1 VSEPE
6 LSQYSG
12 SLKSKEEARK
22 DGPSAEVRNW
32 LEIID
37 LASKEEE
44 KWRKDAQE
52 AEETFSGKENAKGT
66 DFNIYFANQQTLV
79 PALYNSTPI
88 PDVRR
93 RFGDD
98 DPVGKSMAEIL
109 ERALSYSI
117 DQYDFDCTV
126 ESAIFDMAGPGRG
139 IARVSYYADT
149 GMVGGV
155 EDVVDQRVDCEYV
168 PWDLFRRG
176 PAKKW
181 RDVPWIAYLHHY
193 TYEALV
199 ELAGKDIA
207 DKVKLDSAYTADSS
221 KEKEPGAVPS
231 IFKTA
236 KCWEIWDKADRKV
249 KFLAPSYKEGFI
261 KVVDDPLG
269 LEDFFDVPEPMYAVK
284 RGGKLIPVCEY
295 TIYKSL
301 LNELDTVTKRIVRLV
316 EQMRPR
322 ALGAFNQV
330 SDIKGLAE
338 ADDGEIVQVT
348 DSAQFLDQGGLEK
361 MISWF
366 PLEPVTKALAELS
379 ARREMIKQNIYEVT
393 GMADIMR
400 GQTDPNETLGAQ
412 QIKAKWGALR
422 IQKRQKEIQ
431 RWIRDLLEL
440 KAEIIASKFRPELLG
455 AMLGLEIAPEVAQ
468 ALQNDGIRNC
478 KVDIETDSTIQDTLS
493 NDLEVMANFVQ
504 TSGSYFQGMAG
515 AIQLGLMTPP
525 AVTQIYMSM
534 CRNFKLG
541 KQATDAL
548 DQLVQV
554 QMQQMQ
560 AQQEQLAR
568 EGPPPDP
575 AEREFEL
582 KKAETEM
589 KLQAEQQKI
598 ALEAQKH
605 EQEMGFRAQEQEQKL
620 QLEQQKMQQQAMAQE
635 QQMAME
641 QQRMGMEMQGAQAD
655 RNLQIKMKRA
665 DVFAQGLM
673 KPRKKGKGMEEED
686 ILPIDDM
693 LNGLSG
699 LGQSLQQMA
708 DQMMQMQQM
717 QMQMMQQ
724 LMSGVQQL
732 TEIAAAPSEVVY
744 DEAGRPVQ
752 GRKVLPGQGMLN

>member
-1 VSEPE
+1 MSQDE
-6 LSQYSG
+6 LSQYAG
-12 SLKSKEEARK
+12 SIKSQKEARK
-22 DGPSAEVRNW
+22 DGPSGEVRNW

-52 AEETFSGKENAKGT
+52 ADETFAGKEDAKGT

-98 DPVGKSMAEIL
+98 DPVGKSMAEVL

-139 IARVSYYADT
+139 IARVSYHAST

-155 EDVVDQRVDCEYV
+155 EDVVDQKVDCEYV

-176 PAKKW
+176 PAKRW
-181 RDVPWIAYLHHY
+181 RDVPWVAYLHHY
-193 TYEALV
+193 THEALV
-199 ELAGKDIA
+199 ELAGREIA
-207 DKVKLDSAYTADSS
+207 DKVKLDSQYVADES
-221 KEKEPGAVPS
+221 KAKEPGAVPS

-236 KCWEIWDKADRKV
+236 KCWEIWDKSDRKV

-261 KVVDDPLG
+261 KVIDDPLG
-269 LEDFFDVPEPMYAVK
+269 LEQFFDIPEPMLSVK

-301 LNELDTVTKRIVRLV
+301 LDELDCVTKRIVKLV
-316 EQMRPR
+316 QQIRPR
-322 ALGAFNQV
+322 ALGAFNNV
-330 SDIKGLAE
+330 DDIKGLAE
-338 ADDGEIVQVT
+338 ADDGEIIQVS
-348 DSAQFLDQGGLEK
+348 DAAAFLDGGGLDK
-361 MISWF
+361 MLAWF
-366 PLEPVTKALAELS
+366 PLEETTKALAELA

-431 RWIRDLLEL
+431 RFVRDILRL
-440 KAEIIASKFRPELLG
+440 KAEIIATKFRPELLG

-468 ALQNDGIRNC
+468 ALQHDGVRDC
-478 KVDIETDSTIQDTLS
+478 KVDIETDSTIQDSLS
-493 NDLEVMANFVQ
+493 NDLKVLTQFVQ
-504 TSGSYFQGMAG
+504 TSGAFFQSMVPAMQ
-515 AIQLGLMTPP
+515 AGLMSPP
-525 AVTQIYMSM
+525 AATQIYMSF

-541 KQATDAL
+541 KQAQDAL
-548 DQLVQV
+548 DQLAQV

-560 AQQEQLAR
+560 AAQEN
-568 EGPPPDP
+568 PPPDP
-575 AEREFEL
+575 AQQEMQMKEREFEL
-582 KKAETEM
+582 KAAESQM
-589 KLQAEQQKI
+589 KLQF
-598 ALEAQKH
+598 EAQKH
-605 EQEMGFRAQEQEQKL
+605 EQDMQFRVQDQEQKL
-620 QLEQQKMQQQAMAQE
+620 QLEQQKMEQQAVQQE

-641 QQRMGMEMQGAQAD
+641 QQRMAQEMQMAQAD
-655 RNLQIKMKRA
+655 RTMQMKFKQA
-665 DVFAQGLM
+665 DLVAQGLTA
-673 KPRKKGKGMEEED
+673 KRPQGMED
-686 ILPIDDM
+686 DVMLPLDGLM
-693 LNGLSG
+693 NGLGGVS
-699 LGQSLQQMA
+699 QSLQQMA
-708 DQMMQMQQM
+708 EQMMQMQQM
-717 QMQMMQQ
+717 QMQMLQQ
-724 LMSGVQQL
+724 LSAQMGQL
-732 TEIAAAPSEVVY
+732 AEIAAAPSEVVY
-744 DEAGRPVQ
+744 DEMGRPVQ
-752 GRKVLPGQGMLN
+752 GRKVLPQPVMN